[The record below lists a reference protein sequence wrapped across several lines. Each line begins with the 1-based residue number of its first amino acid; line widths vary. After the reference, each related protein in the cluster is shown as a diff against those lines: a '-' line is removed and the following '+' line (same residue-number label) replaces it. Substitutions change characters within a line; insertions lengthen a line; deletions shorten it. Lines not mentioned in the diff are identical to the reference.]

1 MSQFHNLDASTQ
13 AAMYDS
19 IQDERERQYLMRKAL
34 IEKFLNGWDRYNK
47 EPLFRNII
55 EALMREAD
63 PFEIIEKLIEM
74 NKELS
79 DRIREFVT
87 LHAYP
92 SRIEV
97 KQ

>member
-1 MSQFHNLDASTQ
+1 MSQFNNLDASTQ

-19 IQDERERQYLMRKAL
+19 VQDEQERQYLMRKAL

-55 EALMREAD
+55 EALMHEVE
-63 PFEIIEKLIEM
+63 PFEIIGKLIDM

-92 SRIEV
+92 SKIEV

>member
-1 MSQFHNLDASTQ
+1 MSHFHNLDASTQ

-19 IQDERERQYLMRKAL
+19 AQDEQERQYLMRKAL
-34 IEKFLNGWDRYNK
+34 IEKFLNGWERYNK

-55 EALMREAD
+55 EALMHEVE
-63 PFEIIEKLIEM
+63 PFVIIEKLIDM

-79 DRIREFVT
+79 DRIREYVT